1 MPRDASELARR
12 LARHAEAVCRYY
24 LSNGR
29 RQGRYWMVGD
39 VRNTPGRSMFVRL
52 NRPESGPGAVG
63 HWTDGATAEYG
74 DLLDVIRESCGF
86 IDFRDVADEARRF
99 LSLPRAEPR
108 RTPKPVRTSV
118 PAGSPEA
125 AQRLIAM
132 SQPIR
137 RTLVE
142 TYLRNRGIKTVH
154 DAGTLRFHPRCYYR
168 PDEGSPTETWPAM
181 IAAVTDLDGRGT
193 GAHRTWLDPEGFDAR
208 RLGKAPVDTPRRA
221 MGGLLGHAVRFG
233 AADDVLAAGEGIET
247 MLSLRSALPA
257 MPMAAALSA
266 NHLAGLLLPLTL
278 RRLYIAR
285 DADAAGD
292 MALAALTK
300 RAEAAGIEA
309 LALSPRMGDFNEDLR
324 AFGLGALQAAL
335 RIQLAQCA
343 GQRPGRGDGWRFR
356 AVLADP
362 ARPMPDK
369 AAPAFKRAISR
380 CAASSTT
387 QSKTARRRTQQHNS

>member
-12 LARHAEAVCRYY
+12 LARYAEAVCRHY

-52 NRPESGPGAVG
+52 NGPESCPGAAG
-63 HWTDGATAEYG
+63 YWTDGATAEYG

-108 RTPKPVRTSV
+108 RTPKPVRTPV

-154 DAGTLRFHPRCYYR
+154 DAGALRFHPRCYYR

-181 IAAVTDLDGRGT
+181 IAAVTDLDGRST
-193 GAHRTWLDPEGFDAR
+193 GAHRTWLDPGGFDAR

-247 MLSLRSALPA
+247 MLSLRCALPA

-266 NHLAGLLLPLTL
+266 NHLAALLLPLTL

-292 MALAALTK
+292 MALAALTA
-300 RAEAAGIEA
+300 RAKAAGIEA

-324 AFGLGALQAAL
+324 AFGLGELRAAL
-335 RIQLAQCA
+335 RIQLAPQ
-343 GQRPGRGDGWRFR
+343 DVVRFMR
-356 AVLADP
+356 WA
-362 ARPMPDK
+362 
-369 AAPAFKRAISR
+369 
-380 CAASSTT
+380 
-387 QSKTARRRTQQHNS
+387 TARTG